1 MGLPLP
7 GNTWS
12 PSNLKCLHS
21 FHLHT
26 FGDLVYWDRAR
37 TCWSWR
43 EINGPQALQGALNT
57 LTLPAN
63 TAIPLLPRQAWHFSS
78 GDFLSWATDATEILS
93 TSCVPSTWRHFLTV
107 IYRRWHLLHPAISP
121 PQGTILRTPS
131 RPMAFQRSSVHGML
145 GLPFLHFCLLL
156 WSSHCRGGGDSRRP
170 LLPHCASFHG
180 GSLPVGALSPFVLC
194 WPYGL
199 SLASPEPSL
208 ASSSSD
214 QTPHHVYLA
223 LHTSTGFSP
232 L

>member
-131 RPMAFQRSSVHGML
+131 RPLVYHGHPRL
-145 GLPFLHFCLLL
+145 VSRDLRYTGCSGFPYYACLVIRELL
-156 WSSHCRGGGDSRRP
+156 
-170 LLPHCASFHG
+170 
-180 GSLPVGALSPFVLC
+180 ALSP
-194 WPYGL
+194 
-199 SLASPEPSL
+199 PSL
-208 ASSSSD
+208 R
-214 QTPHHVYLA
+214 
-223 LHTSTGFSP
+223 FR
-232 L
+232 